1 MSTAPASIQPGSY
14 CNHVAVH
21 RALDAADLLR
31 EQKIGGSGLSVLIG
45 IARHCNQED
54 ECWPSYKCIAEE
66 MLMSKSTVGRAL
78 AELIDV
84 GAVQVSKGDARASN
98 SYIFQPECIHP
109 REIRDRTTEVDSQS
123 ATMTLGSPRYSESHH
138 GTQSATMTTQS
149 PMVTHEV
156 VKEVVKE
163 KVNEG
168 VKPDSKPAGKVGLV
182 TFKGPPVKGKA
193 KEESLRTPDAK
204 TSTPPV
210 SLRFDQ
216 EVKATTTPAHP
227 EMPTPVDPTPESRL
241 ANLYFTSLGEPRK
254 HKEAVRTNGR
264 SPSGRSLRRTQRPTS
279 TVLSRGLST
288 VVSGQVRISCS
299 ITMPVTRS
307 TILPPRRPRSSANGR
322 TSERAQIGRCQ
333 FHPVDPATNHRSLT
347 KTPKI

>member
-1 MSTAPASIQPGSY
+1 
-14 CNHVAVH
+14 
-21 RALDAADLLR
+21 
-31 EQKIGGSGLSVLIG
+31 
-45 IARHCNQED
+45 
-54 ECWPSYKCIAEE
+54 
-66 MLMSKSTVGRAL
+66 
-78 AELIDV
+78 
-84 GAVQVSKGDARASN
+84 
-98 SYIFQPECIHP
+98 
-109 REIRDRTTEVDSQS
+109 
-123 ATMTLGSPRYSESHH
+123 
-138 GTQSATMTTQS
+138 
-149 PMVTHEV
+149 MVTHEV

-254 HKEAVRTNGR
+254 HKEAVKDKW
-264 SPSGRSLRRTQRPTS
+264 
-279 TVLSRGLST
+279 
-288 VVSGQVRISCS
+288 
-299 ITMPVTRS
+299 PVTFRTLLEAYTETDLHGALTWAFNS
-307 TILPPRRPRSSANGR
+307 SFWAGKDFLLDHHACDPVDYFATKAATIVGQWEDFRKSANR
-322 TSERAQIGRCQ
+322 KV
-333 FHPVDPATNHRSLT
+333 PVSSGGPRNQPPVLDQDAKDMIRGIFRPDEF
-347 KTPKI
+347 